1 MQCFLWKGWLSRKFS
16 LRGRQTHKPTLVQC
30 CFQLHKTSFFKA
42 AHTIRQWGGHASLY
56 SRYASLVPSVHR
68 THKVT
73 RIVKTGRAQ
82 THAHPHSCGLPPP
95 AWMRHPP
102 RPPVKQP
109 HWRPTGTAQLPLNTK
124 PQPVLLWNKSVVHR
138 MALLI
143 DPIYRISMYIQRSA
157 EVSTL
162 TQKHKAHKTFGT
174 KKKNKRRNNRLFSW
188 YVICWFLFTEVMA
201 TSAKTCLLI
210 CLFNLQ
216 AQQS

>member
-1 MQCFLWKGWLSRKFS
+1 MLLFTLSIPHWCLLFTATVR
-16 LRGRQTHKPTLVQC
+16 
-30 CFQLHKTSFFKA
+30 
-42 AHTIRQWGGHASLY
+42 
-56 SRYASLVPSVHR
+56 R

-143 DPIYRISMYIQRSA
+143 DPIYIISMYIQRSA

-162 TQKHKAHKTFGT
+162 TQRHKAHKTFGT
-174 KKKNKRRNNRLFSW
+174 KKKKQKKKQPIVFMIH
-188 YVICWFLFTEVMA
+188 Y
-201 TSAKTCLLI
+201 LLI
-210 CLFNLQ
+210 SFHRGYGDIC
-216 AQQS
+216 